1 MYNTMLKCTVLK
13 YLQVL
18 LFKKKINSPIS
29 QVFQGPLWN
38 QINILET
45 FVYFINKQSKQGCY
59 LKDVKNSFF
68 QKIKM

>member
-1 MYNTMLKCTVLK
+1 MYC
-13 YLQVL
+13 
-18 LFKKKINSPIS
+18 FKIFTSIAIQKKINSPIS
-29 QVFQGPLWN
+29 QVFQGPLLN